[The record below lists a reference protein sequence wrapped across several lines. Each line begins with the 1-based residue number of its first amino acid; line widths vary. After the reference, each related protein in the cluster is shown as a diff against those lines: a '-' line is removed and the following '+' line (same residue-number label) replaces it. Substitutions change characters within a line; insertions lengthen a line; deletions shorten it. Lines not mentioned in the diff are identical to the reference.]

1 MTNDERNP
9 KPECRKTLSGA
20 FAGFV
25 IRISSFLRIS
35 SLVIQICEERFRES
49 RAGFI
54 DRTTTRSVHWAAGAG
69 EELAKPARTAIPNH
83 ARPMRNRFIA
93 APVCF
98 VHDLKRENF
107 APQRRPVSE
116 LRQSWGLDGVG

>member
-9 KPECRKTLSGA
+9 KPECRKPRSGA
-20 FAGFV
+20 FAAFV
-25 IRISSFLRIS
+25 IRNSLFLRIS
-35 SLVIQICEERFRES
+35 SFVIRICEESFRES
-49 RAGFI
+49 RTGFI
-54 DRTTTRSVHWAAGAG
+54 DRTTAPSVHGAAGAG
-69 EELAKPARTAIPNH
+69 EELAKSARTAIPNH